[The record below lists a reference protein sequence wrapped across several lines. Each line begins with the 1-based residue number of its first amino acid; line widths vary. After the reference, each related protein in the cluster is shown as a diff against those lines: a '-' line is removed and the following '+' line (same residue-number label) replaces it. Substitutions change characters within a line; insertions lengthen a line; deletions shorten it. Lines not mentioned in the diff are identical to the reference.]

1 MNAYGRTK
9 NSPAHTISVL
19 MPPRVALLPLVDRLV
34 IIIFGGSMSQ
44 YYVPEDLEKNIGW
57 HIPFT
62 PYFFYR
68 DPDMRIWRIVEKEL
82 ATIHEPEKPYAY
94 RFL

>member
-1 MNAYGRTK
+1 MRAKRWCVGGIHPIGTP
-9 NSPAHTISVL
+9 SE
-19 MPPRVALLPLVDRLV
+19 PPLARCLEDE
-34 IIIFGGSMSQ
+34 MSQ
-44 YYVPEDLEKNIGW
+44 YYVPLDLEKNIGW

-68 DPDMRIWRIVEKEL
+68 DPDFPRLWRIVEKEL
-82 ATIHEPEKPYAY
+82 SIHKDERPYAY